1 MMRAIFKYIL
11 FILFFLFA
19 VIAFLPKEELYYFAA
34 QKLKE
39 EKIDF
44 SHTMVQ
50 DKLYG
55 IDIEDLHIFYS
66 DIDLVEIEKLE
77 LDLFLFYNHLVINKV
92 QLDNTAAKFAPK
104 GLKDINVIYSVFDP
118 LNININGRFNGGTLE
133 GNINLLTRTLML
145 DISASKSFKKSYR
158 NIVKQLKYNK
168 ESSTKQED
176 HYSYEYK
183 LQ

>member
-1 MMRAIFKYIL
+1 MKSFFKYIL
-11 FILFFLFA
+11 YSCFFVFA
-19 VIAFLPKEELYYFAA
+19 IIAFLPKEELYYFAA

-44 SHTMVQ
+44 SHKIIQ

-55 IDIEDLHIFYS
+55 MAIEELHIFYS
-66 DIDLVEIEKLE
+66 DIDLVQIEKLK
-77 LDLFLFYNHLVINKV
+77 LNLFFFYNNLVINSV
-92 QLDNTAAKFAPK
+92 HLNNTAAKFAPK
-104 GLKDINVIYSVFDP
+104 GLKDINVVYTVFDP
-118 LNININGRFNGGTLE
+118 LKINIDGRFNGGTIQ
-133 GNINLLTRTLML
+133 GSINLLSKTLVL
-145 DISASKSFKKSYR
+145 DLFTSKSFKKNYR